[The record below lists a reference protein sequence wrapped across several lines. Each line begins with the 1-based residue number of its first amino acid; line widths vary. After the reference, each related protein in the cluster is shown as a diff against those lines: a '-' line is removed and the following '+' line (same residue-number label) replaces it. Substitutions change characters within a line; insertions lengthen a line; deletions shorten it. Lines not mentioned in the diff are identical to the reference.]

1 MVAALVFAACTG
13 EATSTLAP
21 PATPTAT
28 VTPTATSS
36 AVAAPTATSL
46 PVPRATLASPAQ
58 QVRTFQ
64 EFAGAVSS
72 SAVSVSPD
80 GLIVAAVN
88 PDSDSVTLVD
98 ALTLDVIDEF
108 LVGDDPRTLSFTPD
122 SKSLLVANRGSGTIS
137 VLEARVSGKVT
148 NLAVGFMPYGVV
160 ADGQRAYVAEFA
172 LGNVAI
178 FELADGS
185 RVKRLPVGP
194 FPAGLALFKGGE
206 SAVREAGMLLVSHF
220 FSGEVTVIDLNTL
233 DIVTVASTGVGT
245 NLSQS
250 ISVAPGG
257 AMAYLPQT
265 RSNATNIALNFDTT
279 VFPMVNVLDLAD
291 YSLLPRQRITIDTA
305 DQPASI
311 PFSAVISPDGGRI
324 YVVHA
329 GSNNLSVIDLASN
342 RGLANISVGAN
353 PRGIALAPDGS
364 RLFVNN
370 TLDGTLTVVDT
381 ATLAV
386 TDTVPITMISLDP
399 DILQG
404 KKLFNS
410 AAASALT
417 TDQWISCAVCHFD
430 GGMDGRTWQG
440 FPDGPRNT
448 PALFGVGESL
458 PIHWSG
464 DLDELQDVELTIR
477 DIQFGTGLVT
487 GPAHDSL
494 GAPHAGI
501 SVDLDALAAY
511 MNSLAVTSSPY
522 IINAAQVKAGRETFN
537 SLGCQS
543 CHMPPNFTDSE
554 LHNVGTGD
562 PAKEKNSH
570 GRGANFDTPSLL
582 GVWQTAPY
590 FHDGSAATL
599 EEVFQTGPVH
609 NISGGITEEE
619 LRALIEYVRALPVVE

>member
-1 MVAALVFAACTG
+1 MIQAQGLSKLLAAAALVFAACTG
-13 EATSTLAP
+13 EATSTLAL
-21 PATPTAT
+21 PATQT
-28 VTPTATSS
+28 VTSR
-36 AVAAPTATSL
+36 
-46 PVPRATLASPAQ
+46 PVPRATLSSPAQ
-58 QVRTFQ
+58 QVRTLQ

-72 SAVSVSPD
+72 SAVAVSPD

-98 ALTLDVIDEF
+98 AFTLDVIDEL

-122 SKSLLVANRGSGTIS
+122 SKSLLVANRGSGNIS
-137 VLEARVSGKVT
+137 VLEARDSGKVT
-148 NLAVGFMPYGVV
+148 HLTVGSMPYGVV

-172 LGNVAI
+172 LGNVAV
-178 FELADGS
+178 FEMADRS
-185 RVKRLPVGP
+185 LVRRLPVGP
-194 FPAGLALFKGGE
+194 FPAGLALLKGRE
-206 SAVREAGMLLVSHF
+206 SAVREAGILLVSHF

-233 DIVTVASTGVGT
+233 DIVTVASTGLGT

-250 ISVAPGG
+250 IAVAPGG
-257 AMAYLPQT
+257 AKAYLPQT
-265 RSNATNIALNFDTT
+265 RSNATNPALNFDTT
-279 VFPMVNVLDLAD
+279 VFPLVNVLDLSN

-311 PFSAVISPDGGRI
+311 PFSAVVSPDGGRI

-329 GSNNLSVIDLASN
+329 GSNDLSVIDLASN
-342 RGLANISVGAN
+342 RGLANIGVGAN
-353 PRGIALAPDGS
+353 PRGIALAPNGS

-370 TLDGTLTVVDT
+370 TLDGTMTVVDT
-381 ATLAV
+381 RTLAV
-386 TDTVPITMISLDP
+386 TDTIPITVISLDP
-399 DILQG
+399 YILQG

-410 AAASALT
+410 AAAPVLT

-448 PALFGVGESL
+448 PALFGVGGSL

-477 DIQFGTGLVT
+477 NIQFGTGLVT

-494 GAPHAGI
+494 GKPHTGV

-511 MNSLAVTSSPY
+511 MNSLAVPSSPY
-522 IINAAQVKAGRETFN
+522 PSNTAQVKAGRETFN
-537 SLGCQS
+537 SLGCQL
-543 CHMPPNFTDSE
+543 CHIPPYFTDSV
-554 LHNVGTGD
+554 LHNVATGD
-562 PAKEKNSH
+562 LAKEKNSH
-570 GRGANFDTPSLL
+570 GRGGNFDTPSLL

-599 EEVFQTGPVH
+599 EEVFQTGPAH
-609 NISGGITEEE
+609 DISGSITAEE
-619 LRALIEYVRALPVVE
+619 LHALIEYVRALSVAE